1 LSELLQKIAA
11 GATVLT
17 VNSRLS
23 RHLLAQYEQWRLE
36 QGCTHWP
43 TPQITPWS
51 AWVQRQWQE
60 LTFAQTELPTLLS
73 NEQCLAVWESVI
85 ESSRWGEALLNTQ
98 ATARAAM
105 QAWRLLRQ
113 WQLQPAML
121 AHEEGTDTVAFYDW
135 AQAFQKRCYKERWLD
150 EAALPT
156 RIAEAL
162 ADGLL
167 HIEGEFLWFG
177 FDDITPQHQTLI
189 EAQQQAGA
197 TVALAELPLKTAQP
211 RLFSCADAATEI
223 RSIAAWLRHLL
234 DSGAVG
240 PIGVVVPDLAALR
253 HDIERIFDEALLP
266 GAVLDLSQSHPKPY
280 DISLG
285 HNLAT
290 LPLIHAA
297 LNLLMLVRGAAPL
310 HQWGRLLLSP
320 FIAGGEQES
329 LMRAQLDAALRRHGE
344 SSLTLKSLIYHAGR
358 HHCPLLAQALQRLA
372 DSFSTAPRRQ
382 SPAAWS
388 HTIEQLLQ
396 AMGWPGERTLDS
408 HEYQTVQAW
417 RKLLTKFAGLSQ
429 VLPELNYSDALKQ
442 LRQLANATLFQP
454 QSATR
459 PVQVMGVLE
468 AVGLEFTHCWVMG
481 LHDGVWPSA
490 PQPNPFLPITLQR
503 RLQMPHASAERE
515 LNFATQVSHRLFAAA
530 PQVIISYPQ
539 HEGDS
544 ELRASPL
551 ISDIETLSPPSWL
564 MQPPQRYRNQLFE
577 QRALESYSDWQ
588 GPMLADDVPVSGGAS
603 IFKDQAACPFRAFAR
618 YRLFAESLEEPSSG
632 LDAAERGSLVHKVLE
647 VFWKNTDD
655 LQTLNQLSDEALHQ
669 QVTEIVAVIIAAEAR
684 DYPQIFTERF
694 ANLERNRLIKLVCAW
709 LDVERSRPPFSVAAL
724 EAEQRFAIGG
734 VEVKMKADRIDRLQS
749 GGEMI
754 IDYKTGK
761 TSINDWFG
769 ERPNEPQLPLYALA
783 QGNTVEAI
791 TFASLRPERCAFQGV
806 SKDENV
812 AKGISQSKIDWQ
824 VQQGL
829 WRDAL
834 TALAKEFRQ
843 GRAVVDP
850 KEGDKTCQFCDLGP
864 LCRIHELN
872 GELNGLGVDEVESE
886 DE

>member
-1 LSELLQKIAA
+1 MPKLFQRVAS

-23 RHLLAQYEQWRLE
+23 RHLLAQYEQWQLD
-36 QGCTHWP
+36 QGRTHWP
-43 TPQITPWS
+43 TPQIVPWS

-60 LTFAQTELPTLLS
+60 LAFTQVELPTLLS
-73 NEQCLAVWESVI
+73 DEQCLAVWEAVI
-85 ESSRWGEALLNTQ
+85 ESSRWGEVLLNTQ

-113 WQLQPAML
+113 WQLQPVVL
-121 AHEEGTDTVAFYDW
+121 AQEEGADTVAFYDW

-150 EAALPT
+150 EAALPN
-156 RIAEAL
+156 RIAEAFN
-162 ADGLL
+162 AGV
-167 HIEGEFLWFG
+167 IRVEGEFLWLG
-177 FDDITPQHQTLI
+177 FDDITPQHQALMA
-189 EAQQQAGA
+189 AQQQAGA
-197 TVALAELPLKTAQP
+197 TVALAELPLKAAAP
-211 RLFSCADAATEI
+211 RMLASADTTSEI
-223 RSIAAWLRHLL
+223 RAIAAWLRHLL
-234 DSGAVG
+234 DSGETG
-240 PIGVVVPDLAALR
+240 PIGVVVPELAAVR
-253 HDIERIFDEALLP
+253 HDIERIFDEVLLP

-285 HNLAT
+285 HGLAT
-290 LPLIHAA
+290 LPLIHTA

-329 LMRAQLDAALRRHGE
+329 LVRAQLDAALRRHGE
-344 SSLTLKSLIYHAGR
+344 NSLSLKQLIYQSNR
-358 HHCPLLAQALQRLA
+358 NHCPLLVQALQRLA
-372 DSFSTAPRRQ
+372 DTFSTAPRRQ
-382 SPAAWS
+382 SPVAWS
-388 HTIEQLLQ
+388 HTLEQLLQ
-396 AMGWPGERTLDS
+396 AMGWPGERSLDS
-408 HEYQTVQAW
+408 HEYQTMQAW
-417 RKLLTKFAGLSQ
+417 RKVLTKFAGLSQ

-442 LRQLANATLFQP
+442 LRQLASATLFQP

-481 LHDGVWPSA
+481 LHDGIWPPA

-515 LNFATQVSHRLFAAA
+515 LNFSTQVSRRLFAAA

-544 ELRASPL
+544 ELRPSPL
-551 ISDIETLSPPSWL
+551 ISEIEPLSSPTWL
-564 MQPPQRYRNQLFE
+564 TQPPQRYRNQLFE
-577 QRALESYSDWQ
+577 ARALESYSDWQ
-588 GPMLADDVPVSGGAS
+588 GPMLADDVPVSGGTS

-618 YRLFAESLEEPSSG
+618 HRLGAESLEEPVSG

-647 VFWKNTDD
+647 AFWKQTND
-655 LQTLNQLSDEALHQ
+655 LQTLNQLSDESLQQ
-669 QVTEIVAVIIAAEAR
+669 QVIEIVAAIIAAEAR
-684 DYPQIFTERF
+684 DYPQIFTARF
-694 ANLERNRLIKLVCAW
+694 AQLERNRLVKLVCVW
-709 LDVERSRPPFSVAAL
+709 LDVERSRSPFSVAAL
-724 EAEQRFAIGG
+724 EAEQLFAIGG

-783 QGNTVEAI
+783 HEGSVEAI

-806 SKDENV
+806 SKDEDV
-812 AKGISQSKIDWQ
+812 AKGINQSKIDWQ

-850 KEGDKTCQFCDLGP
+850 KDGNKTCQFCDLGP
-864 LCRIHELN
+864 LCRIN
-872 GELNGLGVDEVESE
+872 ELNGLGVDEVESD